1 LDTSYLDSVQRISVS
16 GLLFD
21 NDGVLVDSHAQVEVA
36 WAELARRFDLDY
48 EALAPVLIGRRAVDT
63 LSKFLAGD
71 VLAAAVDQ
79 LEIIEIEVAHDTPRI
94 DGAAEFLRSL
104 TIPWSVVTSATSPLA
119 SARWAGAGLAVPNA
133 VITAEHV
140 TEGKPD
146 PEAYLRGAELIGV
159 EPAEIVVFEDAP
171 AGGVAARNAGCMV
184 VAVGDLEWTI
194 EPDARIPD
202 LTHVR
207 FDAAHS
213 DVVIG

>member
-1 LDTSYLDSVQRISVS
+1 MQRISVS

-63 LSKFLAGD
+63 LRKFLTGD

-79 LEIIEIEVAHDTPRI
+79 LEIIEIDVAHDTPRI
-94 DGAAEFLRSL
+94 NGASEFLHSL
-104 TIPWSVVTSATSPLA
+104 TIPWSVVTSATSALA

-133 VITAEHV
+133 VITADHV
-140 TEGKPD
+140 TNGKPD
-146 PEAYLRGAELIGV
+146 PEAYLRGAELIGIA
-159 EPAEIVVFEDAP
+159 PAEILVFEDAP

>member
-1 LDTSYLDSVQRISVS
+1 MQRISVS

-63 LSKFLAGD
+63 LRKFLTGD

-79 LEIIEIEVAHDTPRI
+79 LEIIEIDVAHDTPRI
-94 DGAAEFLRSL
+94 NGASEFLHSL
-104 TIPWSVVTSATSPLA
+104 TIPWSVVTSATTPLA

-133 VITAEHV
+133 VITADHV
-140 TEGKPD
+140 TNGKPD
-146 PEAYLRGAELIGV
+146 PEAYLRGAELIGIA
-159 EPAEIVVFEDAP
+159 PAEILVFEDAP

>member
-1 LDTSYLDSVQRISVS
+1 MDTSYLDSVQRISVS

-63 LSKFLAGD
+63 LRKFLTGD

-79 LEIIEIEVAHDTPRI
+79 LEIIEIDVAHDTPRI
-94 DGAAEFLRSL
+94 NGASEFLHSL
-104 TIPWSVVTSATSPLA
+104 TIPWSVVTSATTPLA

-133 VITAEHV
+133 VITADHV
-140 TEGKPD
+140 TNGKPD
-146 PEAYLRGAELIGV
+146 PEAYLRGAELIGIA
-159 EPAEIVVFEDAP
+159 PAEILVFEDAP